1 MPHMPSP
8 IEQYRKD
15 QQQLG
20 FSLDVAQGNAIEH
33 LQRLYIDLCKFND
46 AKAQPLRWHQRL
58 SGWGV
63 GSVDHHA
70 AIKGL
75 YFWGG
80 VGRGKTY
87 LMDVFYHCLPFENKQ
102 RTHFHRFMRD
112 IHRRLTLNKGVK
124 NPLLVVAQE
133 LANESKVI
141 CFDEFFVTDI
151 TDAMILAQL
160 LDRLFD
166 LGVVLIATSNIEPKG
181 LYENGLQR
189 QRFLPAIK
197 LLERHTDI
205 VNVDGGV
212 DYRLRTLSQA
222 QLYYWPLGEQTD
234 RSLAEGFAVLSPK
247 LNSNLSSQLAP
258 LSSAVAS
265 SEQDVININGRN
277 FSYIKKANGII
288 WLTFDQLCVQPRSQN
303 DYLELSY
310 EFHGLIISNV
320 PHLIAG
326 MEDQARRFVNLIDV
340 CYDANLKV
348 IISAEVPLAKL
359 YGGGQLDF
367 VFARTL
373 SRLQEMQSYE
383 YLACGH
389 IVGNVS
395 V

>member
-1 MPHMPSP
+1 MSSP

-20 FSLDVAQGNAIEH
+20 FSLDVAQANAIEH

-46 AKAQPLRWHQRL
+46 AKAQPKAWRHRL
-58 SGWGV
+58 AGWGA
-63 GSVDHHA
+63 GRAGHSDP
-70 AIKGL
+70 IKGL

-87 LMDVFYHCLPFENKQ
+87 LMDVFFHCLPFENKQ

-112 IHRRLTLNKGVK
+112 VHRRLTLNKGLK
-124 NPLLVVAQE
+124 NPLLVVAKE
-133 LANESKVI
+133 LADEFKVI

-166 LGVVLIATSNIEPKG
+166 LGVVLMATSNIEPKG

-189 QRFLPAIK
+189 QRFLPAIG
-197 LLERHTDI
+197 LLERNTDI

-222 QLYYWPLGEQTD
+222 QLYYWPLGAKADTN
-234 RSLAEGFAVLSPK
+234 LAEGFAMLSPQ
-247 LNSNLSSQLAP
+247 LTSDLSSPTGQ
-258 LSSAVAS
+258 SNVAQILT
-265 SEQDVININGRN
+265 EQNVININGRD
-277 FSYIKKANGII
+277 FSYVKKAGAII

-303 DYLELSY
+303 DYLELSH
-310 EFHGLIISNV
+310 EFHGLIIGNV
-320 PHLIAG
+320 PRLVGG

-348 IISAEVPLAKL
+348 IISAQVPLLEL